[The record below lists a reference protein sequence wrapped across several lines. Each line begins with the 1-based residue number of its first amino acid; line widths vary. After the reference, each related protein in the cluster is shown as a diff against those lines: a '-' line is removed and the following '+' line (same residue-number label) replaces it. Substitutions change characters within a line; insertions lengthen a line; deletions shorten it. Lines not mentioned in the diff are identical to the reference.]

1 MNLLKNYI
9 NHSKNI
15 VTQSAKSFA
24 EFKNLAT
31 NPSTEKIYDLKR
43 EQVEIMY
50 DMLTPV
56 QKLYVRKPECDWEA
70 KLLSKLPKEIESE
83 VFHDLDISFKDD
95 GHPKLWEDRELS
107 KKVSMYLLDE
117 EDRAQIDKYYKLEH
131 RVKLYLSAFRTGF
144 MWACNNYE
152 FMPNH
157 APLLKIDEA
166 IKRIENKFDEAIT
179 LAGGGGSSDISL
191 KEIGLPGEEL
201 EYQKKACVEGFIFAY
216 ESVVYCHYTN
226 QRFADF
232 SIV

>member
-1 MNLLKNYI
+1 
-9 NHSKNI
+9 
-15 VTQSAKSFA
+15 
-24 EFKNLAT
+24 
-31 NPSTEKIYDLKR
+31 
-43 EQVEIMY
+43 
-50 DMLTPV
+50 
-56 QKLYVRKPECDWEA
+56 
-70 KLLSKLPKEIESE
+70 
-83 VFHDLDISFKDD
+83 
-95 GHPKLWEDRELS
+95 
-107 KKVSMYLLDE
+107 
-117 EDRAQIDKYYKLEH
+117 
-131 RVKLYLSAFRTGF
+131 

-232 SIV
+232 TIV